1 MSRDD
6 DENEANERR
15 IVACVNACAGI
26 PTEGLENS
34 GFSSDILLKIATLK
48 QQCDELKKALQWY
61 ADRFSN
67 ENGKPTVAQK
77 AIAKW
82 EKPNAIAQGR
92 EPHSGEASE
101 LADELAGPVCDCC
114 AEHTMEEIDFNK
126 CGYCGM
132 PIFFEDET

>member
-101 LADELAGPVCDCC
+101 LADELAGNCR
-114 AEHTMEEIDFNK
+114 EK
-126 CGYCGM
+126 LGG
-132 PIFFEDET
+132 